1 MTLEEIKQAITG
13 LSPEERVSLRAWLAQ
28 PDGDRPDRDGGPGST
43 ATKLGRLSGRVVA
56 NFRKRMRET

>member
-28 PDGDRPDRDGGPGST
+28 PDGDRPDQDSGPGST
-43 ATKLGRLSGRVVA
+43 ATKLGRLSGRVVG